1 MGLSVMTN
9 KEALTALQEINVDT
23 VSLVNQVDLIFESED
38 HLNKHLSLSEVMD
51 VILSFRGSNTATVKD
66 VNDLRKWLDGHIHR
80 QLNRQMTE
88 TQGQLNRQMAET
100 KRMFRS
106 LMELDWCRS
115 NEDTV
120 PSICEPFAILSGDNP
135 VLCSSF

>member
-1 MGLSVMTN
+1 
-9 KEALTALQEINVDT
+9 
-23 VSLVNQVDLIFESED
+23 
-38 HLNKHLSLSEVMD
+38 MD

-66 VNDLRKWLDGHIHR
+66 VNDLRKWLDGHIQR

-88 TQGQLNRQMAET
+88 TQGQLNRQMAETKRMFKSLMELDWCRSSEEAVPAICEPVKDANDLRKWLDGHIQRQLNRQMAET

-120 PSICEPFAILSGDNP
+120 PSICEPF
-135 VLCSSF
+135 